1 MYADSQK
8 SNRFKDIIMY
18 MPEDISTG
26 FRSNWGGKAFSNI
39 AAMLKSSRY

>member
-8 SNRFKDIIMY
+8 SNRFPQTFIMY

-26 FRSNWGGKAFSNI
+26 FRANWGGKAFGNF
-39 AAMLKSSRY
+39 AKF